1 MKLTQQA
8 RLAAELGWR
17 YAFSR
22 RSSGALIGW
31 VAVAGLALSVAVLV
45 VVLSVVNGFERELR
59 ERVFGV
65 LPHAGLWG
73 DRPFVP
79 SASDE
84 SKLTAIAGV
93 LGAAPIVQGSGLAVG
108 SDEVQAVLLTG
119 VAPAAYRR
127 VSGIEGFL
135 GEAGLAKPQPQLDE
149 AADPGL
155 QLGDAKLDSPKH
167 RPGGS
172 GTLEGLRSGGFGV
185 ILGSRLAARLDV
197 GVGDRV
203 RLMLPLGSLTLAGML
218 PRQKRFHVVALLHSG
233 SELDARAAFIH
244 LADAQRLFRLGG
256 KVHGYQLRLADLD
269 AADALA
275 ARAVRRL
282 DEDEDRFFAR
292 TWKHSHGNLHRAIAA
307 QKATM
312 FVLLA
317 FLVGVAAFNL
327 VSTLVMTVEQR
338 GPDIAILKAMGAA
351 SAPLIGCFVMLGALI
366 GALGILIGIACGVA
380 VAAGL
385 PGVFAWIN
393 DGLSLDLMSQ
403 YFISYLPVD
412 IWPAD
417 LARIA
422 LVSFALC
429 AACTLYPAW
438 RAARLLPSRVL
449 AHE

>member
-1 MKLTQQA
+1 MTPEFRKA
-8 RLAAELGWR
+8 SSGLAVELGLR

-22 RSSGALIGW
+22 RGSGALIGW
-31 VAVAGLALSVAVLV
+31 VAIAGLALSVAVLV

-73 DRPFVP
+73 DQPFVP
-79 SASDE
+79 NTLEAS
-84 SKLTAIAGV
+84 KVTANPGV
-93 LGAAPIVQGSGLAVG
+93 LAAVPIVQGSALAVAG
-108 SDEVQAVLLTG
+108 DAVQGVLLTG
-119 VAPAAYRR
+119 AEPAAYRH
-127 VSGIEGFL
+127 VSGMESFL
-135 GEAGLAKPQPQLDE
+135 GPTGATTLD
-149 AADPGL
+149 AL
-155 QLGDAKLDSPKH
+155 
-167 RPGGS
+167 RP
-172 GTLEGLRSGGFGV
+172 GGFGV
-185 ILGSRLAARLDV
+185 ILGARLAARLGV
-197 GVGDRV
+197 GVGDPV

-218 PRQKRFHVVALLHSG
+218 PRQKRFQVVALLRSG

-269 AADALA
+269 AANALA
-275 ARAVRRL
+275 GQAVRRL
-282 DEDEDRFFAR
+282 GEDRFFAR
-292 TWKHSHGNLHRAIAA
+292 TWQHSHGNLHRAIGA
-307 QKATM
+307 QKATL

-327 VSTLVMTVEQR
+327 VSTLIMTVEQR
-338 GPDIAILKAMGAA
+338 GADIAILKTMGAA
-351 SAPLIGCFVMLGALI
+351 SAPLIGCFVLLGALI
-366 GALGILIGIACGVA
+366 GVVGILIGIAFGTA

-385 PGVFAWIN
+385 PAVFASIN
-393 DGLSLDLMSQ
+393 EGLNLDLMSQ

-412 IWPAD
+412 IWPSD

-422 LVSFALC
+422 TVSFILC

>member
-1 MKLTQQA
+1 MTPRFRKA
-8 RLAAELGWR
+8 DSGLAVELGLR

-22 RSSGALIGW
+22 RGSGALIGW
-31 VAVAGLALSVAVLV
+31 VAIAGLALSVAVLV

-73 DRPFVP
+73 DQPFVP
-79 SASDE
+79 NTLEAS
-84 SKLTAIAGV
+84 KVTANPGV
-93 LGAAPIVQGSGLAVG
+93 LAAVPIVQGSALAVAG
-108 SDEVQAVLLTG
+108 DAVQGVLLTG
-119 VAPAAYRR
+119 AEPAAYRH
-127 VSGIEGFL
+127 VSGMESFL
-135 GEAGLAKPQPQLDE
+135 GPTGATTLD
-149 AADPGL
+149 AL
-155 QLGDAKLDSPKH
+155 
-167 RPGGS
+167 RP
-172 GTLEGLRSGGFGV
+172 GGFGV
-185 ILGSRLAARLDV
+185 ILGARLASRLGV
-197 GVGDRV
+197 GVGDPV

-218 PRQKRFHVVALLHSG
+218 PRQKRFQVVALLRSG

-269 AADALA
+269 AANALA
-275 ARAVRRL
+275 GQAVRRL
-282 DEDEDRFFAR
+282 GEDRFFAR
-292 TWKHSHGNLHRAIAA
+292 TWQHSHGNLHRAIGA
-307 QKATM
+307 QKATL

-327 VSTLVMTVEQR
+327 VSTLIMTVEQR
-338 GPDIAILKAMGAA
+338 GADIAILKTMGAA
-351 SAPLIGCFVMLGALI
+351 SAPLIGCFVLLGALI
-366 GALGILIGIACGVA
+366 GVIGILIGVAFGTA

-385 PGVFAWIN
+385 PAVFAWVN
-393 DGLSLDLMSQ
+393 DGLNLDLMSQ

-412 IWPAD
+412 IWPSD

-422 LVSFALC
+422 MVSFTLC
-429 AACTLYPAW
+429 VACTLYPAW

>member
-1 MKLTQQA
+1 MEPPSKGGVPPRPVLWKANA
-8 RLAAELGWR
+8 RLAVELGLR
-17 YAFSR
+17 YAFAR
-22 RSSGALIGW
+22 RGSGALIGW

-45 VVLSVVNGFERELR
+45 VVLSVINGFERELR

-73 DRPFVP
+73 DQPFVP
-79 SASDE
+79 SALERSN
-84 SKLTAIAGV
+84 LVATPGV
-93 LGAAPIVQGSGLAVG
+93 LGAAPIVQGSGLAVA
-108 SDEVQAVLLTG
+108 SDEVQGVLLTG
-119 VAPAAYRR
+119 VEPEDYRQ
-127 VSGIEGFL
+127 VSGIEAFL
-135 GEAGLAKPQPQLDE
+135 GEDGPTALD
-149 AADPGL
+149 AM
-155 QLGDAKLDSPKH
+155 
-167 RPGGS
+167 RPS
-172 GTLEGLRSGGFGV
+172 GFGV
-185 ILGSRLAARLDV
+185 ILGSRLASRL
-197 GVGDRV
+197 GVGIGDPV

-218 PRQKRFHVVALLHSG
+218 PRQKRFRVVALLRSG

-269 AADALA
+269 AAHALA
-275 ARAVRRL
+275 ALAVRRL
-282 DEDEDRFFAR
+282 GEDRFFAR
-292 TWKHSHGNLHRAIAA
+292 TWQHSHGNLHRAIGA
-307 QKATM
+307 QKATL

-338 GPDIAILKAMGAA
+338 GADIAILKTMGAA
-351 SAPLIGCFVMLGALI
+351 SAPLIGCFVVLGAVV
-366 GALGILIGIACGVA
+366 GALGILLGIACGA
-380 VAAGL
+380 AAAAGL
-385 PGVFAWIN
+385 PAVFAWIN
-393 DGLSLDLMSQ
+393 DGLNLDLMSQ

-417 LARIA
+417 LVRIA
-422 LVSFALC
+422 VVSFVLC

>member
-1 MKLTQQA
+1 MTPEFRKA
-8 RLAAELGWR
+8 SSGLAVELGLR

-22 RSSGALIGW
+22 RGSGALIGW
-31 VAVAGLALSVAVLV
+31 VAIAGLALSVAVLV

-73 DRPFVP
+73 DQPFVP
-79 SASDE
+79 NTLEAS
-84 SKLTAIAGV
+84 KVTANPGV
-93 LGAAPIVQGSGLAVG
+93 LAAVPIVQGSALAVAG
-108 SDEVQAVLLTG
+108 DAVQGVLLTG
-119 VAPAAYRR
+119 AEPAAYRH
-127 VSGIEGFL
+127 VSGMESFL
-135 GEAGLAKPQPQLDE
+135 GPTGATTLD
-149 AADPGL
+149 AL
-155 QLGDAKLDSPKH
+155 
-167 RPGGS
+167 RP
-172 GTLEGLRSGGFGV
+172 GGFGV
-185 ILGSRLAARLDV
+185 ILGARLAARLGV
-197 GVGDRV
+197 GVGDSV

-218 PRQKRFHVVALLHSG
+218 PRQKRFQVVALLRSG

-269 AADALA
+269 AANALA
-275 ARAVRRL
+275 GQAVRRL
-282 DEDEDRFFAR
+282 GEDRFFAR
-292 TWKHSHGNLHRAIAA
+292 TWQHSHGNLHRAISA
-307 QKATM
+307 QKATL

-327 VSTLVMTVEQR
+327 VSTLIMTVEQR
-338 GPDIAILKAMGAA
+338 GADIAILKTMGAA
-351 SAPLIGCFVMLGALI
+351 SAPLIGCFVLLGALI
-366 GALGILIGIACGVA
+366 GVVGILIGIAFGTA

-385 PGVFAWIN
+385 PAVFASIN
-393 DGLSLDLMSQ
+393 EGLNLDLMSQ

-412 IWPAD
+412 IWPSD

-422 LVSFALC
+422 TVSFILC

>member
-1 MKLTQQA
+1 MTPEFRKA
-8 RLAAELGWR
+8 SSGLAVELGLR

-22 RSSGALIGW
+22 RGSGALIGW
-31 VAVAGLALSVAVLV
+31 VAIAGLALSVAVLV

-73 DRPFVP
+73 DQPFVP
-79 SASDE
+79 NTLEAS
-84 SKLTAIAGV
+84 KVTANPGV
-93 LGAAPIVQGSGLAVG
+93 LAAVPIVQGSALAVAG
-108 SDEVQAVLLTG
+108 DAVQGVLLTG
-119 VAPAAYRR
+119 AEPAAYRH
-127 VSGIEGFL
+127 VSGMESFL
-135 GEAGLAKPQPQLDE
+135 GPTGATTLD
-149 AADPGL
+149 AL
-155 QLGDAKLDSPKH
+155 
-167 RPGGS
+167 RP
-172 GTLEGLRSGGFGV
+172 GGFGV
-185 ILGSRLAARLDV
+185 ILGARLASRLGV
-197 GVGDRV
+197 GVGDPV

-218 PRQKRFHVVALLHSG
+218 PRQKRFQVVALLRSG

-269 AADALA
+269 AANALA
-275 ARAVRRL
+275 GQAVRRL
-282 DEDEDRFFAR
+282 GEDRFFAR
-292 TWKHSHGNLHRAIAA
+292 TWQHSHGNLHRAIGA
-307 QKATM
+307 QKATL

-327 VSTLVMTVEQR
+327 VSTLIMTVEQR
-338 GPDIAILKAMGAA
+338 GADIAILKTMGAA
-351 SAPLIGCFVMLGALI
+351 SAPLIGCFVLLGALI
-366 GALGILIGIACGVA
+366 GVVGILIGIAFGTA

-385 PGVFAWIN
+385 PAVFAWIN
-393 DGLSLDLMSQ
+393 EGLNLDLMSQ

-412 IWPAD
+412 IWPSD

-422 LVSFALC
+422 TVSFILC

>member
-1 MKLTQQA
+1 MTPEFRKA
-8 RLAAELGWR
+8 NSGLAVELGLR

-22 RSSGALIGW
+22 RGSGALIGW
-31 VAVAGLALSVAVLV
+31 VAIAGLALSIAVLV

-73 DRPFVP
+73 DQPFVP
-79 SASDE
+79 SVLKAS
-84 SKLTAIAGV
+84 KVTAVPGV
-93 LGAAPIVQGSGLAVG
+93 LAAVPIVQGSALAVAG
-108 SDEVQAVLLTG
+108 DAVQGVLLTG
-119 VAPAAYRR
+119 AEPAAYRH
-127 VSGIEGFL
+127 VSGMESFL
-135 GEAGLAKPQPQLDE
+135 GPTGATTLD
-149 AADPGL
+149 AL
-155 QLGDAKLDSPKH
+155 
-167 RPGGS
+167 RP
-172 GTLEGLRSGGFGV
+172 GGFGV
-185 ILGSRLAARLDV
+185 ILGARLAARLGV
-197 GVGDRV
+197 GVGDSV

-218 PRQKRFHVVALLHSG
+218 PRQKRFQVVALLRSG

-269 AADALA
+269 AANALA
-275 ARAVRRL
+275 GQAVRRL
-282 DEDEDRFFAR
+282 GEDRFFAR
-292 TWKHSHGNLHRAIAA
+292 TWQHSHGNLHRAISA
-307 QKATM
+307 QKATL

-327 VSTLVMTVEQR
+327 VSTLIMTVEQR
-338 GPDIAILKAMGAA
+338 GADIAILKTMGAA
-351 SAPLIGCFVMLGALI
+351 SAPLIGCFVLLGALI
-366 GALGILIGIACGVA
+366 GVVGILIGIAFGTA

-385 PGVFAWIN
+385 PAVFASIN
-393 DGLSLDLMSQ
+393 EGLNLDLMSQ

-412 IWPAD
+412 IWPSD

-422 LVSFALC
+422 TVSFTLC
-429 AACTLYPAW
+429 VACTLYPAW

>member
-1 MKLTQQA
+1 MTPEFRKA
-8 RLAAELGWR
+8 SSGLAVELGLR

-22 RSSGALIGW
+22 RGSGALIGW
-31 VAVAGLALSVAVLV
+31 VAIAGLALSVAVLV

-73 DRPFVP
+73 DQPFVP
-79 SASDE
+79 NTLEAS
-84 SKLTAIAGV
+84 KVTANPGV
-93 LGAAPIVQGSGLAVG
+93 LAAVPIVQGSALAVAG
-108 SDEVQAVLLTG
+108 DAVQGVLLTG
-119 VAPAAYRR
+119 AEPAAYRH
-127 VSGIEGFL
+127 VSGMESFL
-135 GEAGLAKPQPQLDE
+135 GPTGATTLD
-149 AADPGL
+149 AL
-155 QLGDAKLDSPKH
+155 
-167 RPGGS
+167 RP
-172 GTLEGLRSGGFGV
+172 GGFGV
-185 ILGSRLAARLDV
+185 ILGARLAARLGV
-197 GVGDRV
+197 GVGDPV

-218 PRQKRFHVVALLHSG
+218 PRQKRFQVVALLRSG

-269 AADALA
+269 AANALA
-275 ARAVRRL
+275 GQAVRRL
-282 DEDEDRFFAR
+282 GEDRFFAR
-292 TWKHSHGNLHRAIAA
+292 TWQHSHGNLHRAISA
-307 QKATM
+307 QKATL

-327 VSTLVMTVEQR
+327 VSTLIMTVEQR
-338 GPDIAILKAMGAA
+338 GADIAILKTMGAA
-351 SAPLIGCFVMLGALI
+351 SAPLIGCFVLLGALI
-366 GALGILIGIACGVA
+366 GVVGILIGIAFGTA

-385 PGVFAWIN
+385 PAVFASIN
-393 DGLSLDLMSQ
+393 EGLNLDLMSQ

-412 IWPAD
+412 IWPSD

-422 LVSFALC
+422 TVSFILC

>member
-1 MKLTQQA
+1 MTPKFRKANLG
-8 RLAAELGWR
+8 LAAELGLR

-22 RSSGALIGW
+22 RGSGALIGW

-73 DRPFVP
+73 DQPFVP
-79 SASDE
+79 SASLASE
-84 SKLTAIAGV
+84 ITAAPGV
-93 LGAAPIVQGSGLAVG
+93 LSAAPIVQGTGLAIAG
-108 SDEVQAVLLTG
+108 DQVQSLLLTG
-119 VAPAAYRR
+119 AEPAAYRQ
-127 VSGIEGFL
+127 VSGMESFL
-135 GEAGLAKPQPQLDE
+135 GAGGATTLDALQP
-149 AADPGL
+149 
-155 QLGDAKLDSPKH
+155 
-167 RPGGS
+167 
-172 GTLEGLRSGGFGV
+172 GGFGV
-185 ILGSRLAARLDV
+185 ILGARLASRLGV
-197 GVGDRV
+197 GVGDPV

-218 PRQKRFHVVALLHSG
+218 PRQKRFQVVALLRSG
-233 SELDARAAFIH
+233 SELDGRAAFIH

-269 AADALA
+269 AANALA
-275 ARAVRRL
+275 AQAVRRL
-282 DEDEDRFFAR
+282 GEDRFFAR
-292 TWKHSHGNLHRAIAA
+292 TWQHSHGNLHQAIGA
-307 QKATM
+307 QKATL

-338 GPDIAILKAMGAA
+338 GADIAILKTLGAA

-366 GALGILIGIACGVA
+366 GAVGILVGIAVGMA
-380 VAAGL
+380 VAGGL
-385 PGVFAWIN
+385 PSLFAWIN
-393 DGLSLDLMSQ
+393 DGFSLDLMSQ

-422 LVSFALC
+422 AVSFALC
-429 AACTLYPAW
+429 VACTLYPAW